1 MAFKNRRKENIQAE
15 VIVADNPTSIISEQ
29 VRTIRTNIQF
39 SMVDQ
44 KLQTLLVTSATPES
58 GKTTIAT
65 NIAAAFA
72 AENNQVLLVATD
84 MRKPRLQKIFKT
96 ENIRG
101 LSNLITN
108 PALKVE
114 DITTKTYI
122 ENLSVITC
130 GPIPPNPSEL
140 LNSNRMTK
148 LIEEM
153 KEQYDLVIFD
163 SPPLLA
169 VTDAQILSTKV
180 DGTIFVIPAG
190 DVKVD
195 EIQQASERLKN
206 VNAKVLGTVL
216 NKVEPKEDAYYYYQS
231 E

>member
-1 MAFKNRRKENIQAE
+1 MAFKNRRKENIQTE
-15 VIVADNPTSIISEQ
+15 IIVADNPTSIISEQ

-44 KLQTLLVTSATPES
+44 KLQTLLVTSATPVS

-65 NIAAAFA
+65 NLAAAFA
-72 AENNQVLLVATD
+72 AENTQVLLVATD

-108 PALKVE
+108 PALKIE
-114 DITTKTYI
+114 DVVTKTYI

-148 LIEEM
+148 LIVEM

-195 EIQQASERLKN
+195 EVQQASERLKN

>member
-1 MAFKNRRKENIQAE
+1 MAFKNRKKENVQTG
-15 VIVADNPTSIISEQ
+15 VITTDNPTSIISEQ
-29 VRTIRTNIQF
+29 IRTIRTNIQF

-44 KLQTLLVTSATPES
+44 KLQTLLVTSAMAES

-72 AENNQVLLVATD
+72 AENTRVLLVATD
-84 MRKPRLQKIFKT
+84 MRKPRLQNIF
-96 ENIRG
+96 G
-101 LSNLITN
+101 LSNAQGIANLITN

-114 DITTKTYI
+114 DVVNKTYI

-140 LNSNRMTK
+140 LNSNRMLK
-148 LIEEM
+148 LIEDM

-163 SPPLLA
+163 SPPVLP

-180 DGTIFVIPAG
+180 DGTIFIIPEG
-190 DVKVD
+190 EVKVD
-195 EIQQASERLKN
+195 ELHQASERLKN

-216 NKVEPKEDAYYYYQS
+216 NKVEQNADTYYYYES

>member
-1 MAFKNRRKENIQAE
+1 MAFKNRRKENGQEGI
-15 VIVADNPTSIISEQ
+15 IVADNPTSIISEQ
-29 VRTIRTNIQF
+29 IRTIRTNIQF
-39 SMVDQ
+39 SMIDQ
-44 KLQTLLVTSATPES
+44 KLKTLLVTSATPES
-58 GKTTIAT
+58 GKTTIAM
-65 NIAAAFA
+65 NLAAAFA
-72 AENNQVLLVATD
+72 AENTRVLLVATD
-84 MRKPRLQKIFKT
+84 MRKPRLQKIFRLQD
-96 ENIRG
+96 NRG
-101 LSNLITN
+101 ISNLITN
-108 PALKVE
+108 PTLKVE
-114 DITTKTYI
+114 DVVTKTYI

-140 LNSNRMTK
+140 LNSNRMNN

-180 DGTIFVIPAG
+180 DGTIFVIPTG
-190 DVKVD
+190 DVKID
-195 EIQQASERLKN
+195 EVYQASERLKS

-216 NKVEPKEDAYYYYQS
+216 NKVEPNADSYYYYQS

>member
-1 MAFKNRRKENIQAE
+1 MAFKNRKKENVQTG
-15 VIVADNPTSIISEQ
+15 VITTDNPTSIISEQ
-29 VRTIRTNIQF
+29 IRTIRTNIQF

-44 KLQTLLVTSATPES
+44 KLQTLLVTSAMAES

-72 AENNQVLLVATD
+72 AENTRVLLVATD
-84 MRKPRLQKIFKT
+84 MRKPRLQNIF
-96 ENIRG
+96 G
-101 LSNLITN
+101 LSNAQGIANLITN

-114 DITTKTYI
+114 DVVNKTYI

-140 LNSNRMTK
+140 LNSNRMLK
-148 LIEEM
+148 LIEDM

-163 SPPLLA
+163 SPPVLP

-180 DGTIFVIPAG
+180 DGTIFIIPKG
-190 DVKVD
+190 EVKVD
-195 EIQQASERLKN
+195 ELHQASVRLKN

-216 NKVEPKEDAYYYYQS
+216 NKVEQNADTYYYYES

>member
-1 MAFKNRRKENIQAE
+1 MAFKNRRKENGQEGI
-15 VIVADNPTSIISEQ
+15 IVADNPTSIISEQ
-29 VRTIRTNIQF
+29 IRTIRTNIQF
-39 SMVDQ
+39 SMIDQ
-44 KLQTLLVTSATPES
+44 KLKTLLVTSATPES

-65 NIAAAFA
+65 NLAAAFA
-72 AENNQVLLVATD
+72 SENTRVLIVATD
-84 MRKPRLQKIFKT
+84 MRKPRLQKIFRT
-96 ENIRG
+96 QDNRG
-101 LSNLITN
+101 ISNLITN
-108 PALKVE
+108 PTLKVE
-114 DITTKTYI
+114 DVATKTYI

-140 LNSNRMTK
+140 LNSNRMNN

-180 DGTIFVIPAG
+180 DGTIFVIPTG
-190 DVKVD
+190 DVKID
-195 EIQQASERLKN
+195 EVHQAAERLKS

-216 NKVEPKEDAYYYYQS
+216 NKVEPNADSYYYYQS

>member
-1 MAFKNRRKENIQAE
+1 MAFKNRKKENVQTG
-15 VIVADNPTSIISEQ
+15 VIITDNPTSIISEQ
-29 VRTIRTNIQF
+29 IRTIRTNIQF

-44 KLQTLLVTSATPES
+44 KLQTLLVTSAMAES

-72 AENNQVLLVATD
+72 AENTRVLLVATD
-84 MRKPRLQKIFKT
+84 MRKPRLQNIF
-96 ENIRG
+96 G
-101 LSNLITN
+101 LSNAQGIANLITN

-114 DITTKTYI
+114 DVVNKTYI

-140 LNSNRMTK
+140 LNSNRMLK
-148 LIEEM
+148 LIEDM

-163 SPPLLA
+163 SPPVLP

-180 DGTIFVIPAG
+180 DGTIFIIPEG
-190 DVKVD
+190 EVKVD
-195 EIQQASERLKN
+195 ELHQASERLKN

-216 NKVEPKEDAYYYYQS
+216 NKVEQNADTYYYYES

>member
-1 MAFKNRRKENIQAE
+1 MAFKNRRKENVQTGI
-15 VIVADNPTSIISEQ
+15 IVADNPTSIISEQ
-29 VRTIRTNIQF
+29 IRTIRTNIQF
-39 SMVDQ
+39 SMIDQ
-44 KLQTLLVTSATPES
+44 KLQTLLVTSATPGS
-58 GKTTIAT
+58 GKTTIST

-84 MRKPRLQKIFKT
+84 MRKPRLQKIFRT
-96 ENIRG
+96 DNSRG
-101 LSNLITN
+101 ISNLITN
-108 PALKVE
+108 PTLKVA
-114 DITTKTYI
+114 DVAIKTYI

-140 LNSNRMTK
+140 LNSNRMTN

-153 KEQYDLVIFD
+153 KEQYDLVVFD

-180 DGTIFVIPAG
+180 DGTVFVIPAG
-190 DVKVD
+190 DVKAD
-195 EIQQASERLKN
+195 EVYQASERLKK

-216 NKVEPKEDAYYYYQS
+216 NKVEPNEDAYYYYQS

>member
-1 MAFKNRRKENIQAE
+1 MAFKNRRKEKTQAE
-15 VIVADNPTSIISEQ
+15 IIVADNPTSIVSEQ
-29 VRTIRTNIQF
+29 IRTIRTNIQF

-44 KLQTLLVTSATPES
+44 KLQTLLVTSATPAS

-84 MRKPRLQKIFKT
+84 MRKPRLQKIFNT
-96 ENIRG
+96 ENTRG
-101 LSNLITN
+101 LSTLITN
-108 PALKVE
+108 PTLKVE
-114 DITTKTYI
+114 DVAEKTYI
-122 ENLSVITC
+122 ENLSVITS

-140 LNSNRMTK
+140 LNSNRMSN

-169 VTDAQILSTKV
+169 VTDAQIISTKV
-180 DGTIFVIPAG
+180 DGTIFVIPVG
-190 DVKVD
+190 DVKTD
-195 EIQQASERLKN
+195 EVHQASERLKN
-206 VNAKVLGTVL
+206 VDAKVLGTVL
-216 NKVEPKEDAYYYYQS
+216 NKVERNADTYYYYGQD
-231 E
+231 